1 MLGFYIFAI
10 LFAAVIVVIGKYSG
24 MPVRKESSLEAGS
37 ALTLVF
43 IAIVMAGW
51 VAVTSGE
58 TIEARILSPIILPSP
73 MEVLRSF
80 PVLHY
85 KQALVRSVLI
95 SFGRVTSGFALAA
108 IIAIP
113 LGVQMAA
120 YPKIAAFFRPL
131 ALIGGYVPIVVFI
144 PLSLAW
150 FGIGETQKIGFLFIG
165 CFVVLL
171 PAVIRAIDDV
181 QDDYLNLAATK
192 GATQWQLVSNVLVPV
207 AAPAIWNSLRTVYGV
222 GWGWI
227 ILAEIVN
234 GDRGMGYLI
243 NISERRG
250 QTASTYAIIIVI
262 CLIAVACDQV
272 WRRVGQKMF
281 PFMNKE

>member
-1 MLGFYIFAI
+1 MLGFYLFAI
-10 LFAAVIVVIGKYSG
+10 LFAAAIVAVGKFSG
-24 MPVRKESSLEAGS
+24 MPVRKDAGLEAGS

-43 IAIVMAGW
+43 IALVMSGW
-51 VAVTSGE
+51 IAATYGE
-58 TIEARILSPIILPSP
+58 TIESRLLSPIILPSP
-73 MEVLRSF
+73 MEVLRAF

-85 KQALVRSVLI
+85 NQALVRSVLI

-181 QDDYLNLAATK
+181 PDDYLNLAATK
-192 GATQWQLVSNVLVPV
+192 GATQWQLVSNVMLPV
-207 AAPAIWNSLRTVYGV
+207 AAPAIWNALRSVYGV

-234 GDRGMGYLI
+234 GDKGMGYLI

-250 QTASTYAIIIVI
+250 KTASTYAIIIVI
-262 CLIAVACDQV
+262 CVIAVACDQV
-272 WRRVGQKMF
+272 WRRVGQKLF
-281 PFMNKE
+281 PYMNKD

>member
-1 MLGFYIFAI
+1 
-10 LFAAVIVVIGKYSG
+10 
-24 MPVRKESSLEAGS
+24 
-37 ALTLVF
+37 
-43 IAIVMAGW
+43 
-51 VAVTSGE
+51 
-58 TIEARILSPIILPSP
+58 
-73 MEVLRSF
+73 MEVLRAF

-85 KQALVRSVLI
+85 KQALVRSVI
-95 SFGRVTSGFALAA
+95 VSFGRVTNGFALAA

-113 LGVQMAA
+113 LGIQMASF
-120 YPKIAAFFRPL
+120 PKIAAFFRPL

-150 FGIGETQKIGFLFIG
+150 FGIGEMQKVGFLFIG

-171 PAVIRAIDDV
+171 PAVINAIDDV
-181 QDDYLNLAATK
+181 PEEYLNLAGTK
-192 GATQWQLVSNVLVPV
+192 GASQWQLVSNVMLPV
-207 AAPAIWNSLRTVYGV
+207 AAPAIWNSLRCVYGV

-262 CLIAVACDQV
+262 CVIAVACDQV
-272 WRRVGQKMF
+272 WRRIGRRLF
-281 PFMNKE
+281 PYMNRD

>member
-1 MLGFYIFAI
+1 MLGFYIFAFV
-10 LFAAVIVVIGKYSG
+10 FAAVIIAVGKYTG
-24 MPVRKESSLEAGS
+24 MPVRKDANLEAG
-37 ALTLVF
+37 AGLTIAFIVLVMGAW
-43 IAIVMAGW
+43 IAATYGK
-51 VAVTSGE
+51 
-58 TIEARILSPIILPSP
+58 TIESRLLSPIILPSP
-73 MEVLRSF
+73 MEVLRAF

-95 SFGRVTSGFALAA
+95 SFGRITSGFALAT
-108 IIAIP
+108 IIALP

-150 FGIGETQKIGFLFIG
+150 FGIGETQKVGFLFIG

-171 PAVIRAIDDV
+171 PGVIRAIQDV
-181 QDDYLNLAATK
+181 PDDYLNLAATK
-192 GATQWQLVSNVLVPV
+192 GASQWQLVSNVMLPV
-207 AAPAIWNSLRTVYGV
+207 AAPAIWNSLRAVYGV

-243 NISERRG
+243 SISERRG
-250 QTASTYAIIIVI
+250 QTASTYAVIIVI
-262 CLIAVACDQV
+262 CVIAVICDQV
-272 WRRVGQKMF
+272 WRRIGESMF
-281 PFMNKE
+281 PYMKKD

>member
-10 LFAAVIVVIGKYSG
+10 LFAAVIVAIGKYTK
-24 MPVRKESSLEAGS
+24 MPVRKETSMETGS
-37 ALTLVF
+37 CLTMLF
-43 IAIVMAGW
+43 IALVMGGW
-51 VAVTSGE
+51 IAATYGA
-58 TIEARILSPIILPSP
+58 TIESRFLSPIILPSP
-73 MEVLRSF
+73 MEVLRAF

-85 KQALVRSVLI
+85 KQALVRSVI
-95 SFGRVTSGFALAA
+95 VSFGRVTNGFALAA

-113 LGVQMAA
+113 LGIQMAA

-150 FGIGETQKIGFLFIG
+150 FGIGEMQKIGFLFIG

-171 PAVIRAIDDV
+171 PAVISAIDDV
-181 QDDYLNLAATK
+181 PDDYLNLAGTK
-192 GATQWQLVSNVLVPV
+192 GASQWQLVSNVMLPV
-207 AAPAIWNSLRTVYGV
+207 AAPAIWNSLRVVYGV

-262 CLIAVACDQV
+262 CVIAVACDQI
-272 WRRVGQKMF
+272 WCRIGRKMF
-281 PFMNKE
+281 PYMNRD

>member
-1 MLGFYIFAI
+1 MLGFYLFAI
-10 LFAAVIVVIGKYSG
+10 LFAAVIVAVGKFSG
-24 MPVRKESSLEAGS
+24 MPVRKDAGLEAGS

-43 IAIVMAGW
+43 IALVMGGW
-51 VAVTSGE
+51 IAATYGE
-58 TIEARILSPIILPSP
+58 TIESRWLSPIILPSP
-73 MEVLRSF
+73 LEVLRAF

-85 KQALVRSVLI
+85 NQALVRSVLI
-95 SFGRVTSGFALAA
+95 SFGRVTSGFTLAA

-113 LGVQMAA
+113 LGIQMAA

-181 QDDYLNLAATK
+181 PDDYLNLAATK
-192 GATQWQLVSNVLVPV
+192 GATLFFFAAASASSICAASMLELAIQRILPCFLRSSSAPSVS
-207 AAPAIWNSLRTVYGV
+207 AIGTLGSGLCR
-222 GWGWI
+222 
-227 ILAEIVN
+227 
-234 GDRGMGYLI
+234 
-243 NISERRG
+243 
-250 QTASTYAIIIVI
+250 
-262 CLIAVACDQV
+262 
-272 WRRVGQKMF
+272 
-281 PFMNKE
+281 

>member
-131 ALIGGYVPIVVFI
+131 ALIGGDVPIVVFI